1 VRLLAW
7 NIRQGGG
14 SRLCGIMDAIM
25 RHDADVLLLYL
36 PRGRSGAPI

>member
-14 SRLCGIMDAIM
+14 SRLPAITEAIL
-25 RHDADVLLLYL
+25 RHDADELVL
-36 PRGRSGAPI
+36 SE